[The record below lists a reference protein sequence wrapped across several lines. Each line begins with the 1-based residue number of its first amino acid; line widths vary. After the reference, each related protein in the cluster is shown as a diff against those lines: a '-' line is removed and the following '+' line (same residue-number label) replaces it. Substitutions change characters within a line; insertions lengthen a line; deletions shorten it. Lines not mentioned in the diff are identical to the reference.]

1 LFFLK
6 NSFENNIYNIKINL
20 YIKLMIINIKSN
32 PSELKDLR
40 VQIKKYLDENFKD
53 LKVDEIL
60 LAIDEAVQNIIRHAY
75 KMKADQPIDIEI
87 QKTKNFSIK
96 IRDYGKQVEL
106 SSIAPRKLDEVRP
119 GGLGVHFIRTICKNV
134 KYEHAKDNK
143 GGTILTLDF

>member
-1 LFFLK
+1 
-6 NSFENNIYNIKINL
+6 
-20 YIKLMIINIKSN
+20 MIINIKSN
-32 PSELKDLR
+32 PNELKNLR
-40 VQIKKYLDENFKD
+40 GQIKKYLNENFND

-75 KMKADQPIDIEI
+75 EMKANQPIDIEI

>member
-1 LFFLK
+1 
-6 NSFENNIYNIKINL
+6 
-20 YIKLMIINIKSN
+20 MIINIKSN
-32 PSELKDLR
+32 PNELKNLR
-40 VQIKKYLDENFKD
+40 GQIKKYLNENFKD

-75 KMKADQPIDIEI
+75 EMKANQSIDVEI
-87 QKTKNFSIK
+87 QKTQNFSIK

-106 SSIAPRKLDEVRP
+106 SSIAPRKLNEVRP
-119 GGLGVHFIRTICKNV
+119 GGLGVHFIKTICKNV

>member
-1 LFFLK
+1 
-6 NSFENNIYNIKINL
+6 
-20 YIKLMIINIKSN
+20 MIINIKSN

-40 VQIKKYLDENFKD
+40 VQIKKYLEENFKD

-60 LAIDEAVQNIIRHAY
+60 LAIDEAVQNVIRHAY
-75 KMKADQPIDIEI
+75 EMKAGQPIDIEV
-87 QKTKNFSIK
+87 QKANNFSIK
-96 IRDYGKQVEL
+96 IRDYGKQVKL

>member
-1 LFFLK
+1 FLK

>member
-1 LFFLK
+1 
-6 NSFENNIYNIKINL
+6 
-20 YIKLMIINIKSN
+20 MIINIKSN
-32 PSELKDLR
+32 PNELKNLR
-40 VQIKKYLDENFKD
+40 GQIKKYLNENFKD

-75 KMKADQPIDIEI
+75 EMKANQPIDVEI

-106 SSIAPRKLDEVRP
+106 SSIAPRKLNEVRP
-119 GGLGVHFIRTICKNV
+119 GGLGIHFIRTICKNV

>member
-1 LFFLK
+1 
-6 NSFENNIYNIKINL
+6 
-20 YIKLMIINIKSN
+20 MIINIKSN
-32 PSELKDLR
+32 PNELKNLR
-40 VQIKKYLDENFKD
+40 GQIKKYLNENFKD

-75 KMKADQPIDIEI
+75 EMKANQPIDVEI

-106 SSIAPRKLDEVRP
+106 SSIAPRKLNEVRP

-134 KYEHAKDNK
+134 KYEHAKNNK

>member
-1 LFFLK
+1 
-6 NSFENNIYNIKINL
+6 
-20 YIKLMIINIKSN
+20 MIINIKSN

-40 VQIKKYLDENFKD
+40 VQIKKYLEENFKD

-60 LAIDEAVQNIIRHAY
+60 LAIDEAVQNVIRHAY
-75 KMKADQPIDIEI
+75 KMKTDQPIDIEI

-134 KYEHAKDNK
+134 KYEHAKDNM

>member
-1 LFFLK
+1 
-6 NSFENNIYNIKINL
+6 
-20 YIKLMIINIKSN
+20 MIINIKSN
-32 PSELKDLR
+32 PSELKNLR
-40 VQIKKYLDENFKD
+40 EEIKKYLEENFKD

-60 LAIDEAVQNIIRHAY
+60 LAIDEAVQNVIRHAY
-75 KMKADQPIDIEI
+75 EMRTDQPIDIEI

>member
-1 LFFLK
+1 
-6 NSFENNIYNIKINL
+6 
-20 YIKLMIINIKSN
+20 MIINIKSN
-32 PSELKDLR
+32 PNELKNLR
-40 VQIKKYLDENFKD
+40 GQIKKYLNENFKD

-75 KMKADQPIDIEI
+75 EMKADQPIDIEI
-87 QKTKNFSIK
+87 QKTQNFSIK

>member
-1 LFFLK
+1 
-6 NSFENNIYNIKINL
+6 
-20 YIKLMIINIKSN
+20 MIINIKSN

-40 VQIKKYLDENFKD
+40 VQIKKYLEENFKD

-60 LAIDEAVQNIIRHAY
+60 LAIDEAVQNVIRHAY
-75 KMKADQPIDIEI
+75 KMKADQPIDIEVR
-87 QKTKNFSIK
+87 KANNFSIK

-134 KYEHAKDNK
+134 KYEHAKDNM

>member
-1 LFFLK
+1 
-6 NSFENNIYNIKINL
+6 
-20 YIKLMIINIKSN
+20 MIINIKSN
-32 PSELKDLR
+32 PNELKNLR
-40 VQIKKYLDENFKD
+40 GQIKKYLNENFKD

-75 KMKADQPIDIEI
+75 EMKADQPIDIEI

>member
-1 LFFLK
+1 
-6 NSFENNIYNIKINL
+6 
-20 YIKLMIINIKSN
+20 MIINIKSN
-32 PSELKDLR
+32 PNELKNLR
-40 VQIKKYLDENFKD
+40 GQIKKYLNENFND

-75 KMKADQPIDIEI
+75 EMKANQPIDVEI

>member
-1 LFFLK
+1 
-6 NSFENNIYNIKINL
+6 
-20 YIKLMIINIKSN
+20 
-32 PSELKDLR
+32 LR
-40 VQIKKYLDENFKD
+40 VQIKKYLEENFKD

-60 LAIDEAVQNIIRHAY
+60 LAIDEAVQNVIRHAY
-75 KMKADQPIDIEI
+75 EMKADQPIDIEV
-87 QKTKNFSIK
+87 QKANNFSIK

-106 SSIAPRKLDEVRP
+106 SSITPRKLDEVRP

>member
-1 LFFLK
+1 
-6 NSFENNIYNIKINL
+6 
-20 YIKLMIINIKSN
+20 MIINIKSN

>member
-1 LFFLK
+1 
-6 NSFENNIYNIKINL
+6 
-20 YIKLMIINIKSN
+20 MIINIKSN

-75 KMKADQPIDIEI
+75 EMKANQPIDVEI
-87 QKTKNFSIK
+87 QKTQNFSIK

-106 SSIAPRKLDEVRP
+106 SSIAPRKLNEVRP

>member
-1 LFFLK
+1 
-6 NSFENNIYNIKINL
+6 
-20 YIKLMIINIKSN
+20 MIINIKSN
-32 PSELKDLR
+32 PNELKNLR
-40 VQIKKYLDENFKD
+40 GQIKKYLNENFKD

-75 KMKADQPIDIEI
+75 EMKANQPIDVEI

-106 SSIAPRKLDEVRP
+106 SSIAPRKLNEVRP

>member
-1 LFFLK
+1 
-6 NSFENNIYNIKINL
+6 
-20 YIKLMIINIKSN
+20 MIINIKSN
-32 PSELKDLR
+32 PNELKNLR
-40 VQIKKYLDENFKD
+40 GQIKKYLNENFKD

-75 KMKADQPIDIEI
+75 EMKANQPIDVEI
-87 QKTKNFSIK
+87 QKTQNFSIK

-106 SSIAPRKLDEVRP
+106 SSIAPRKLNEVRP

-143 GGTILTLDF
+143 CGTILTLDF

>member
-1 LFFLK
+1 
-6 NSFENNIYNIKINL
+6 
-20 YIKLMIINIKSN
+20 MIINIKSN
-32 PSELKDLR
+32 PNELKNLR
-40 VQIKKYLDENFKD
+40 GQIKKYLNENFND

-60 LAIDEAVQNIIRHAY
+60 LAIDEAAQNIIRHAY
-75 KMKADQPIDIEI
+75 EMKANQPIDVEI

>member
-1 LFFLK
+1 
-6 NSFENNIYNIKINL
+6 
-20 YIKLMIINIKSN
+20 MIINIKSN

-60 LAIDEAVQNIIRHAY
+60 LAIDEAVQNIKLNAY

>member
-1 LFFLK
+1 
-6 NSFENNIYNIKINL
+6 
-20 YIKLMIINIKSN
+20 MIINIKSN
-32 PSELKDLR
+32 PNELKNLR
-40 VQIKKYLDENFKD
+40 GQIKKYLNENFKD

-60 LAIDEAVQNIIRHAY
+60 LAIDEAVQNVIRHAY
-75 KMKADQPIDIEI
+75 EMKANQPIDVEI

-106 SSIAPRKLDEVRP
+106 SPIAPRKLNEVRP

>member
-1 LFFLK
+1 
-6 NSFENNIYNIKINL
+6 
-20 YIKLMIINIKSN
+20 MIINIKSN

-60 LAIDEAVQNIIRHAY
+60 LAIDEAVQNIIRYAY
-75 KMKADQPIDIEI
+75 EMKADQPIDIEI

-106 SSIAPRKLDEVRP
+106 SSIAPRKLNEVRP

>member
-1 LFFLK
+1 
-6 NSFENNIYNIKINL
+6 
-20 YIKLMIINIKSN
+20 MIINIKSN
-32 PSELKDLR
+32 PNELKNLR
-40 VQIKKYLDENFKD
+40 GQIKKYLNENFKD

-75 KMKADQPIDIEI
+75 EMKANQPIDVEI
-87 QKTKNFSIK
+87 QKTQNFSIK

-106 SSIAPRKLDEVRP
+106 SSIAPRKLNEVRP

>member
-1 LFFLK
+1 
-6 NSFENNIYNIKINL
+6 
-20 YIKLMIINIKSN
+20 MIINIKSN
-32 PSELKDLR
+32 PSELKNLR
-40 VQIKKYLDENFKD
+40 EEIKKYLEENFKD
-53 LKVDEIL
+53 SKVDEIL
-60 LAIDEAVQNIIRHAY
+60 LAIDEAVQNVMRHAY
-75 KMKADQPIDIEI
+75 KMKTNQPIDIEI

-106 SSIAPRKLDEVRP
+106 SSIAPRKLDEVKP

>member
-1 LFFLK
+1 
-6 NSFENNIYNIKINL
+6 
-20 YIKLMIINIKSN
+20 MIINIKSN
-32 PSELKDLR
+32 PNELKNLR
-40 VQIKKYLDENFKD
+40 GQIKKYLNENFKD

-60 LAIDEAVQNIIRHAY
+60 LAIDEAAQNIIRHAY
-75 KMKADQPIDIEI
+75 EMKANQPIDVEI

-106 SSIAPRKLDEVRP
+106 SSIAPRKLNEVRP

>member
-1 LFFLK
+1 
-6 NSFENNIYNIKINL
+6 
-20 YIKLMIINIKSN
+20 MIINIKSN

-40 VQIKKYLDENFKD
+40 VQIKKYLEENFKD

-60 LAIDEAVQNIIRHAY
+60 LAIDEAVQNVIRHAY
-75 KMKADQPIDIEI
+75 EMKADQPIDIEV
-87 QKTKNFSIK
+87 QKANNFSIK

>member
-1 LFFLK
+1 
-6 NSFENNIYNIKINL
+6 
-20 YIKLMIINIKSN
+20 MIINIKSN

-40 VQIKKYLDENFKD
+40 VQIKKYLNENFKD

-75 KMKADQPIDIEI
+75 EMKANQPIDVEI
-87 QKTKNFSIK
+87 QKTQNFSIK

-106 SSIAPRKLDEVRP
+106 SSIAPRKLNEVRP